1 MQLNKINILQYLNLE
16 DTSDY
21 DLLLD
26 FVKPDNKLC
35 GKVFQVNKMTF
46 NEFKTML
53 SIFNGNNL
61 QDITDLFIH
70 LYRIN
75 GNIKLSSEQEF
86 LNEDV
91 FQFFRA
97 KKFVKNMIDR
107 NLELEIKMLYSE
119 PDKRMIEI
127 GGMNILKG
135 FDTILTKINL
145 AEQFSQTPEIIGGW
159 KYTTVRDILAANNA
173 LNTVKKLYNGTN

>member
-1 MQLNKINILQYLNLE
+1 MLLNKINIYQYLNLQ

-21 DLLLD
+21 DLLID

-35 GKVFQVNKMTF
+35 GNVFQVNKMTF

-70 LYRIN
+70 LYRIK
-75 GNIKLSSEQEF
+75 GNINISSEQEF
-86 LNEDV
+86 LSEDV

-97 KKFVKNMIDR
+97 KKFVNNLIEK
-107 NLELEIKMLYSE
+107 NLELEVNMLYSE
-119 PDKRMIEI
+119 PDTRMIEI
-127 GGMNILKG
+127 GGMKMLRG
-135 FDTILTKINL
+135 YDTILTKMNL
-145 AEQFSQTPEIIGGW
+145 AEQFSTTPEIVGGW

-173 LNTVKKLYNGTN
+173 LNTVKKLYNGAN